1 MANNTLKVKLALRND
16 TAANWKTANP
26 ILIKGE
32 AAYETD
38 TKKLKFGDGT
48 TAYNDLPYFM
58 GDIDTE
64 LSKYMLISDY
74 KGSANGVVKAA
85 DKLQTARKINGVAFD
100 GTADITVKDDT
111 KISTAE
117 KGKANGVATLD
128 ESGHVPAEQ
137 LPSYVD
143 DVIEGYMSDGKFY
156 KEEAHT
162 TAITGESGKI
172 YTDIPTGK
180 IYRWSGTTFV
190 SISNPLDIAT
200 TEEAKAGTNDSKAM
214 TPKKVKEAVDARGY
228 LTETKAAATYEPK
241 FEKNTAFNKDFGTVA
256 GTVVEGNDARLSDA
270 RTPKGT
276 AGGDLSGSY
285 PSPTIGTGKVTTTKI
300 ADLNV
305 TTAKLADGGVTTAK
319 IADANVTTG
328 KIANLGVTTAKIA
341 DANVTTTK
349 LADGAITDAKVAA
362 NSLNTSKLF
371 VPEGDVLIFDG
382 GSATL

>member
-58 GDIDTE
+58 GNIDTE

-111 KISTAE
+111 KIPTAE

-228 LTETKAAATYEPK
+228 LTETKAAETYEPK
-241 FEKNTAFNKDFGTVA
+241 FEKNTAFNKDFGTTA

-276 AGGDLSGSY
+276 AGGDLAGSY
-285 PSPTIGTGKVTTTKI
+285 PNPTIGASKVTTAKI

-305 TTAKLADGGVTTAK
+305 TTAKLANAGVTTAK
-319 IADANVTTG
+319 IADANVTTD
-328 KIANLGVTTAKIA
+328 KIANAGVTTAKIA
-341 DANVTTTK
+341 DRNVTNAK
-349 LADGAITDAKVAA
+349 LASDAVTDAKIAA
-362 NSLNTSKLF
+362 NSLSTSKLF
-371 VPEGDVLIFDG
+371 IPEGDVLIFDG